1 MKKKFIILLFA
12 ILMATAGGAAAL
24 CACSDGDTA
33 TLDAPK
39 NFMISD
45 EFFILWDKVDGAER
59 YVLEID
65 GVQYETE
72 DNCFEMQEM
81 IDNVHPV
88 NVKVKAIAPSTKNNS
103 DWVEYTYE
111 QPTGVLQY
119 NLLDDGSGYEVERT
133 NRWSYVRGLEGRVVI
148 PDYYNGLPV
157 TQIAEEAF
165 GEGQYEGFNPE
176 YGINC
181 NNKTTSV
188 RMPHFLK
195 HIGKDA
201 FYACVALEDIDFPS
215 NLRGVS
221 IGINAF
227 EHCFAL
233 ESVDLSCVVRLDKY
247 AFANCTSLTEIILPE
262 ETPIINDGV
271 FNRTAWYNSQPQ
283 DQPLILDGDILYE
296 YNGRPED
303 GIYQIP
309 EGIKAISGGA
319 FMGNTKVTRLIIPDG
334 VTFLGTEIFYPGM
347 IEEIVLPSDLK
358 SIPDSTFRNCFEL
371 RQVCVYGEE
380 QNAKDGYF
388 ILPDTITSIGE
399 LAFNGC
405 SADTVVIPNKDIT
418 IKERG
423 LPYTLNKVIWC
434 GQEIDGET
442 FKDMFNIY

>member
-33 TLDAPK
+33 TLGAPK

-111 QPTGVLQY
+111 QPTAALKY
-119 NLLDDGSGYEVERT
+119 TLLDDGSGYAVKKA
-133 NRWSYVRGLEGRVVI
+133 NDSSYVRGLESRVII

-165 GEGQYEGFNPE
+165 GEEQYEGFNPE

-201 FYACVALEDIDFPS
+201 FYACVALKDIDLPS
-215 NLRGVS
+215 NLSDVT
-221 IGINAF
+221 IGMRAF
-227 EHCFAL
+227 EHCYAL
-233 ESVDLSCVVRLDKY
+233 ESIDLSYATELGSY
-247 AFANCTSLTEIILPE
+247 AFYSCKSLKNIILPDD
-262 ETPIINDGV
+262 PPLIDIWV
-271 FNRTAWYNSQPQ
+271 FHYTAWYNSQPQ
-283 DQPLILDGDILYE
+283 DQPLILNGDILYE

-319 FMGNTKVTRLIIPDG
+319 FVVTKITKLIIPDG
-334 VTFLGTEIFYPGM
+334 VTLLGTEMFYPSK
-347 IEEIVLPSDLK
+347 IEEVVLPSDLK
-358 SIPDSTFRNCFEL
+358 SIPDSTFRNCKEL

-388 ILPDTITSIGE
+388 ILPDTLTSIGE
-399 LAFNGC
+399 WAFNGC

-418 IKERG
+418 IKGRG